1 MRRVLRFQINLKNH
15 RPSDREIVADL
26 RRVARGCGRRAF
38 SYAAYRER
46 GRFGANTVARRFG
59 SWNAALA
66 AARLPVRI
74 DRDVGDRA
82 LGDGAALADDDEVVG
97 EPLGLL
103 ERVRRHDDGRA
114 VVAQTADEVVDVEPG
129 VRVQPRRG
137 LVEEDDLRPSDE
149 GRRDGTIRVTNPA
162 ATAAIVLAMFVAS
175 GDTTSRLFLDRLEGR
190 IAFDDV
196 TAAIGAFDEAIER
209 ILGLPAG
216 SFRLMSDDLLRFWFG

>member
-1 MRRVLRFQINLKNH
+1 MLFRSQKLQAVFETGGRLKSSRKALMVALLRPWYADANVL
-15 RPSDREIVADL
+15 V
-26 RRVARGCGRRAF
+26 
-38 SYAAYRER
+38 RER
-46 GRFGANTVARRFG
+46 VN
-59 SWNAALA
+59 
-66 AARLPVRI
+66 
-74 DRDVGDRA
+74 RA
-82 LGDGAALADDDEVVG
+82 TI
-97 EPLGLL
+97 GLL
-103 ERVRRHDDGRA
+103 TPLLAGI
-114 VVAQTADEVVDVEPG
+114 
-129 VRVQPRRG
+129 
-137 LVEEDDLRPSDE
+137 LDE